1 MDKLASLVSEL
12 VSILKGCHGDD
23 ELLGH
28 VLSTLNTLVANHP
41 AAVQE
46 CLRTEHR
53 LQEILQEKL
62 KGWSLSEHEVSILY
76 CQVNS
81 ELSAHSLYG
90 KFRAQSL
97 PYKEV

>member
-46 CLRTEHR
+46 CLRTEHQ

-62 KGWSLSEHEVSILY
+62 KGWSLSEHEV
-76 CQVNS
+76 CT
-81 ELSAHSLYG
+81 G
-90 KFRAQSL
+90 K
-97 PYKEV
+97 